1 MEQPETPKKDRW
13 ALLKRSDHNYLLP
26 FVIVVTTVVALW
38 LLFFAH
44 NSVLS
49 WVRATMELRS
59 QEKEMARLQSEID
72 QMQQHIDDLRHNRD
86 SLESFA
92 RDTYHFA
99 APGDDVYIVE

>member
-1 MEQPETPKKDRW
+1 MEQKPKDRW
-13 ALLKRSDHNYLLP
+13 AWLKHSDHNYLIP

-44 NSVLS
+44 NSVLN
-49 WVRATMELRS
+49 WIRASVEVKN
-59 QEKEMARLQSEID
+59 QEKEMQRLQREIEEMDREID
-72 QMQQHIDDLRHNRD
+72 NLRNNRD

>member
-1 MEQPETPKKDRW
+1 MEEGQKKARF
-13 ALLKRSDHNYLLP
+13 AAILKRSDHNYLIP
-26 FVIVVTTVVALW
+26 FVIVVTTLVALW

-44 NSVLS
+44 NSVLN
-49 WVRATMELRS
+49 WIRATVEVKN
-59 QEKEMARLQSEID
+59 QEKEMVRLQSEID
-72 QMQQHIDDLRHNRD
+72 RMQQEIDDLRNNRD

>member
-1 MEQPETPKKDRW
+1 MEEGQKKDRW
-13 ALLKRSDHNYLLP
+13 AWLKRKDHNYLLP

-44 NSVLS
+44 NSVLN
-49 WVRATMELRS
+49 WIRATLEVRN
-59 QEKEMARLQSEID
+59 QEKEMTRLQNEID
-72 QMQQHIDDLRHNRD
+72 AMQQEIDDLRNNRD

>member
-1 MEQPETPKKDRW
+1 MEEPQKDRW
-13 ALLKRSDHNYLLP
+13 AWLKRSDHNYLLP
-26 FVIVVTTVVALW
+26 FVIVVTTLVALW

-44 NSVLS
+44 NSVLN
-49 WVRATMELRS
+49 WVRATIEVKN
-59 QEKEMARLQSEID
+59 QEKEMIRLQDEID
-72 QMQQHIDDLRHNRD
+72 AMQQEIDNLRNNRD